1 VHESV
6 LTTSTIRSY
15 VMAMSRRV
23 SIAVTATAMLVAG
36 GVGYAVFAPLAGGT
50 AQPVTTGGS
59 GATAHVPG
67 SFQGNENSAHERA
80 ESAQREAD
88 EKAGRVHFGGPD
100 GAGAFTP
107 NTDPAHEKAESA
119 ARAAEENAGQIPTVP

>member
-1 VHESV
+1 
-6 LTTSTIRSY
+6 
-15 VMAMSRRV
+15 MAMSRRV
-23 SIAVTATAMLVAG
+23 SIAVTASAMLVAG
-36 GVGYAVFAPLAGGT
+36 GVGYAVFAPLTGGT

-59 GATAHVPG
+59 GAAAQAPG
-67 SFQGNENSAHERA
+67 SSQGNENPAHEGA

-100 GAGAFTP
+100 GGGAFTP

-119 ARAAEENAGQIPTVP
+119 ERAAQENAGQVPTVP